1 MSLIICS
8 TICLAITAV
17 IVCNLYT
24 LESDTDNSEKEKYE

>member
-17 IVCNLYT
+17 IAYNLCT
-24 LESDTDNSEKEKYE
+24 LESDTENSEKEKI